1 MYGNRQEH
9 HSQIRKDIRV
19 PSFNLRKTGDRESAL
34 QTISSSGGTDPA
46 LSCNVTVVMRGT
58 WNHRSVAPRYP
69 KPGLQQQKRQRRY
82 TEYLFHVPTLLSDH
96 VEGRHLNPPGHP
108 RHSFVTTFLRYFI
121 GRAHQKNIR
130 NDGIPPVPNRESTR
144 QDARPEMPRICY
156 GGIPRHLH
164 PRREDSNRPRLR
176 LR

>member
-1 MYGNRQEH
+1 MKKFIETKSSSMKR
-9 HSQIRKDIRV
+9 
-19 PSFNLRKTGDRESAL
+19 RESTLARAEIP
-34 QTISSSGGTDPA
+34 TGKTNSSP
-46 LSCNVTVVMRGT
+46 TVVSPLSWVHEITVPGT
-58 WNHRSVAPRYP
+58 HATPNQVCNS
-69 KPGLQQQKRQRRY
+69 KND
-82 TEYLFHVPTLLSDH
+82 S

-108 RHSFVTTFLRYFI
+108 RYSFVTTFLRYFI